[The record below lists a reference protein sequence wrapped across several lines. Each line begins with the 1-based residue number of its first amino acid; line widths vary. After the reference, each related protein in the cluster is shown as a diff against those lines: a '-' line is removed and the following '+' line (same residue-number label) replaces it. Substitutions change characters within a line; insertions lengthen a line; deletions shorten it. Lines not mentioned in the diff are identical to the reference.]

1 MFKGRKKKK
10 DKEKEGGQPP
20 LLKKNMPAPPKDT
33 ILPPPPSIR
42 ENPLSESLKSSLST
56 KNSGTPL
63 HSMESVPVVDP
74 IVLQELELKM
84 KEGSLSKSLTKVDTQ
99 AIPKRVA
106 SLDKKLEKDIADYIE
121 TAKKWEESGLLSN
134 AAIAFACAVLTS
146 YVAQGAA
153 EAAKMLAGFAKT
165 SNPKVVNHPAFQAA
179 KSLLL
184 GVIKRD
190 TTLLSNAARLLDKI
204 SFQFEEDREVFRMAI
219 LKTREYLLG
228 KK

>member
-10 DKEKEGGQPP
+10 DKDKEGTQPP
-20 LLKKNMPAPPKDT
+20 LRKINMPVPPKDT

-42 ENPLSESLKSSLST
+42 ESPLSELPKHSLPKE
-56 KNSGTPL
+56 NAGTPF
-63 HSMESVPVVDP
+63 HSMESVPIVDP

-84 KEGSLSKSLTKVDTQ
+84 KEGTLSKGLTKVDTQ

-121 TAKKWEESGLLSN
+121 TAKKWEESGLLPN
-134 AAIAFACAVLTS
+134 AAIAFACAALTS
-146 YVAQGAA
+146 YIAQGAA
-153 EAAKMLAGFAKT
+153 EAAKMLVGFAKT
-165 SNPKVVNHPAFQAA
+165 SNPNVVNHPAFQSA

-190 TTLLSNAARLLDKI
+190 TTLLSNAARLLQGI

-219 LKTREYLLG
+219 GKTREYLLG